1 VSRRVPEHRYDV
13 YVLSDHGQAHCT
25 PFQALTGGRPLE
37 QLLFDEFFDPAGVRQ
52 ATPGTPRGRNR
63 ASGIKAVRSHRGLG
77 LFQRFVNYLDEDFDA
92 RIDRAPETH
101 ERRDVRVVSAGPNAF
116 VYFVDVSEPLSIE
129 AIDEREPGLVD
140 ALSHC
145 PGIGF
150 VLVRGARGPVCV
162 FRGKRY
168 RLDDEPGPFAGR
180 EDLDVVLAGL
190 RDLMAMRT
198 AGDLVLYGHDSTHGN
213 VSYVPEIGA
222 HAGPSA
228 EELHTFI
235 VAPAGAELPARITHP
250 LQLYDVFVRYQ
261 RAAARAA

>member
-1 VSRRVPEHRYDV
+1 
-13 YVLSDHGQAHCT
+13 
-25 PFQALTGGRPLE
+25 
-37 QLLFDEFFDPAGVRQ
+37 
-52 ATPGTPRGRNR
+52 
-63 ASGIKAVRSHRGLG
+63 
-77 LFQRFVNYLDEDFDA
+77 
-92 RIDRAPETH
+92 
-101 ERRDVRVVSAGPNAF
+101 
-116 VYFVDVSEPLSIE
+116 
-129 AIDEREPGLVD
+129 
-140 ALSHC
+140 
-145 PGIGF
+145 
-150 VLVRGARGPVCV
+150 V